1 MDAVR
6 NRTRAERAAA
16 GIVDLSVSIR
26 AELRDA
32 IDAEAAAQGLSR
44 AGLIAKWAQSIDKK
58 RVRKNRQ
65 GDAK

>member
-1 MDAVR
+1 MR

-26 AELRDA
+26 SELRDA
-32 IDAEAAAQGLSR
+32 IDTEAAAQGLSR

>member
-1 MDAVR
+1 MDAMR
-6 NRTRAERAAA
+6 NRTRAERAAI

-44 AGLIAKWAQSIDKK
+44 AGLVTKWAQSLERRTKK
-58 RVRKNRQ
+58 R
-65 GDAK
+65 GAK